1 MVCKMVKVSVLI
13 PVYNAAAFLEDS
25 IDSILNQTFKD
36 FDLLLLYDCSTDNSE
51 EIIKK
56 FNDNRIKYYKNEQNL
71 GISGSRNKLMDLAQ
85 GEYFAIMDNDDL
97 SLPERFAKQVSF
109 LDEHKDVTI
118 VGTWGELFNNVPAK
132 GIYTKI
138 KKIITNMGWVWRQP
152 ANVTIKET
160 LRGCTS
166 MHSSMMVRRD
176 DFIKYNIRYNPEY
189 TPAED
194 YDMIRQVLT
203 NGLKICN
210 IQEVLF
216 KYHLYG
222 GNFSVK
228 KKQLMKI
235 SDAKVK
241 NDIKKFLQIENYK
254 KYPYWLIIL
263 RKLRLKWMLRFI

>member
-1 MVCKMVKVSVLI
+1 
-13 PVYNAAAFLEDS
+13 
-25 IDSILNQTFKD
+25 
-36 FDLLLLYDCSTDNSE
+36 
-51 EIIKK
+51 
-56 FNDNRIKYYKNEQNL
+56 
-71 GISGSRNKLMDLAQ
+71 
-85 GEYFAIMDNDDL
+85 
-97 SLPERFAKQVSF
+97 
-109 LDEHKDVTI
+109 
-118 VGTWGELFNNVPAK
+118 
-132 GIYTKI
+132 
-138 KKIITNMGWVWRQP
+138 MGWVWRQP
-152 ANVTIKET
+152 ANVTINET

-241 NDIKKFLQIENYK
+241 NDIRKFLQIENYR

-263 RKLRLKWMLRFI
+263 RKLRLKWMLRFKI